1 MILNPYLLHILT
13 FLSYIH
19 NALSNSLF
27 FLLCSSVPP
36 TGACELACNGLIDP
50 LHWLAGSEVTS
61 ATKTRA
67 TLHTS
72 CLVVSSHHYTT
83 NILSHT
89 VISTSTLRS
98 RNPPPSRS
106 SNIQVYSNR
115 FLREDPL
122 VVASAA
128 TQEVGE
134 TVSYQKVIKR
144 RRVPRATAKILH
156 ADRTL
161 DFLVNPPSSCAQ
173 FHIYPRVA
181 VPVRHSTILYNPF
194 FCSATQHRPLAA
206 ESPCLSRCSGDR

>member
-89 VISTSTLRS
+89 VISTST
-98 RNPPPSRS
+98 PSKS
-106 SNIQVYSNR
+106 
-115 FLREDPL
+115 
-122 VVASAA
+122 
-128 TQEVGE
+128 
-134 TVSYQKVIKR
+134 
-144 RRVPRATAKILH
+144 
-156 ADRTL
+156 
-161 DFLVNPPSSCAQ
+161 
-173 FHIYPRVA
+173 
-181 VPVRHSTILYNPF
+181 
-194 FCSATQHRPLAA
+194 
-206 ESPCLSRCSGDR
+206 ESPPLQIIQHPSLLQSIPQGRSPCGRVSSHARGRGDGLISKSH

>member
-1 MILNPYLLHILT
+1 MQR
-13 FLSYIH
+13 
-19 NALSNSLF
+19 
-27 FLLCSSVPP
+27 
-36 TGACELACNGLIDP
+36 IDRSIA
-50 LHWLAGSEVTS
+50 LAGWLGSDVCHENPCHENPCHIAYVLLSGVITSLHNKYSISYRHQHFHPFEVG
-61 ATKTRA
+61 
-67 TLHTS
+67 
-72 CLVVSSHHYTT
+72 
-83 NILSHT
+83 I
-89 VISTSTLRS
+89 
-98 RNPPPSRS
+98 PPPPDHPT
-106 SNIQVYSNR
+106 SNR